1 MLFSLGIVALL
12 RTTKYLLPE
21 FSHGVGKEFPYRPP
35 LQSSRNL
42 PIPPAIVPNR
52 NRFLSSI
59 AAAVFLLWLSD
70 LQSPAG
76 PEHVILISCDGLRP
90 DAVELLGA
98 KGAPHFYRLIT
109 EGSYTHNA
117 RTDADYTITLPNHTC
132 MITGRGVKGG
142 PGHGWVSN
150 STPKI
155 GELLHRNK
163 KAYLQSAF
171 DVVHDHGLRTA
182 LFASKKK
189 FVLYDLSYNERN
201 GQADTEGADNGRDK
215 INIYQLDELTDPL
228 IIKFVM
234 AMSREPFGFSMLH
247 LRDCDSAGHGS
258 GWDIANGT
266 PYINAV
272 VKVDRLIGHLLTLIE
287 ASPRLKEKTAMFV
300 TADHGGR
307 LSTKTHTK
315 ADEAKNY
322 TIPFYVWGA
331 GVHAGGDLYALNPG
345 TRADPGEA
353 NPPHNAKSLPPVR
366 NGDAGNLATFLLGL
380 PPIKGSTINGKQNLK
395 VAMPPPAK

>member
-1 MLFSLGIVALL
+1 MPMTVEL
-12 RTTKYLLPE
+12 
-21 FSHGVGKEFPYRPP
+21 
-35 LQSSRNL
+35 
-42 PIPPAIVPNR
+42 NR

-59 AAAVFLLWLSD
+59 AVAVFLLWLTD
-70 LQSPAG
+70 IQTPAR

-90 DAVELLGA
+90 DAVEFLGE
-98 KGAPHFYRLIT
+98 KGAPHFHRLIT

-132 MITGRGVKGG
+132 MITGRGVNGQ

-155 GELLHRNK
+155 GEWLHRNK
-163 KAYLQSAF
+163 KDYLQSVF
-171 DVVHDHGLRTA
+171 GVVHDHGLSTA

-201 GQADTEGADNGRDK
+201 GQPDTQGEDNGRDK
-215 INIYQLDELTDPL
+215 INLYHLDERTDPL
-228 IIKFVM
+228 VIKFIV
-234 AMSREPFGFSMLH
+234 AMHSQPFGLSMLH

-258 GWDIANGT
+258 GWNIANGT

-272 VKVDRLIGHLLTLIE
+272 AMVDRQIGQLLTLIE
-287 ASPRLKEKTAMFV
+287 ISNRLKGKTAMIV

-307 LSTKTHTK
+307 LATKTHTK
-315 ADEAKNY
+315 ADEPKNY
-322 TIPFYVWGA
+322 TIPFYVWGP
-331 GVHAGGDLYALNPG
+331 GVHAGGDLYKMNPG
-345 TRADPGEA
+345 TRADPGKA
-353 NPPHNAKSLPPVR
+353 NPPYNAESLPPVR

-380 PPIKGSTINGKQNLK
+380 PPIKDSTINSKQNLK
-395 VAMPPPAK
+395 VTMPPAAE